1 MTTDAPIAGSRT
13 NMTEPSRKLST
24 ELAVIGT
31 GLAGFAAAVF
41 AAGRGIATTIAG
53 NTGAVAYTTG
63 YLDLL
68 GRLEGP
74 AGSVSEPWQALAV
87 LRATQPDHPLSR
99 IDAADIRRGFDEF
112 ITFLGS
118 NGIGYS
124 LPGERNITALTPVG
138 TLKQTL
144 SVPLTMAAGPRA
156 FAEATPCVIVDFEG
170 LKGFSGREFVANLG
184 PRWPGLSTQRIGFP
198 DMARG
203 ELYPEVMARALEVP
217 ATRERLGAALRSV
230 AGQAHMIGLPAILGM
245 HRPDAVHAALER
257 LTGLAIFEIPT
268 MPPSVPGVRL
278 REMLEQAL
286 PKLGVS
292 LIPQHKVST
301 LSFDDDGANL
311 GLSDAFGPIRIR
323 ARAVILA
330 SGRFLS
336 GGLEA
341 RPDGVREHLLD
352 LPVTQPATR
361 ADWYRERYTDAR
373 GHPLHRAGIEVDDA
387 MRPLGRSGRAH
398 DTRLFA
404 AGGILAHHDW
414 IRSRSGAAIA
424 VASAYRAVAGVAALL
439 QAPGP
444 SDPAAAESPQ

>member
-1 MTTDAPIAGSRT
+1 
-13 NMTEPSRKLST
+13 MTEPSRNVAT

-41 AAGRGIATTIAG
+41 AANRGIATTIAG

-68 GRLEGP
+68 GRLDGS
-74 AGSVSEPWQALAV
+74 AGSVSEPWQALAL

-99 IDAADIRRGFDEF
+99 IAAADIRRGFDEF
-112 ITFLGS
+112 TAFLGA

-124 LPGERNITALTPVG
+124 SPGERNITALTPIG
-138 TLKQTL
+138 TLKKTL
-144 SVPLTMAAGPRA
+144 CVPMTMAAGARA

-198 DMARG
+198 DMPCG

-217 ATRERLGAALRSV
+217 ATREKLAAALRGV
-230 AGQAHMIGLPAILGM
+230 AGQARLIGLPAILGM
-245 HRPDAVHAALER
+245 HRPDEVHAALER
-257 LTGLAIFEIPT
+257 LTGLPIFEIPT

-278 REMLEQAL
+278 RELLEQAL
-286 PKLGVS
+286 PKRAVS
-292 LIPQHKVST
+292 LIPQHKVT
-301 LSFDDDGANL
+301 ALSFDAGGATL

-330 SGRFLS
+330 TGRFLS

-352 LPVTQPATR
+352 LPVTQPASR
-361 ADWYRERYTDAR
+361 SDWYRERYTDDR
-373 GHPLHRAGIEVDDA
+373 GHPLHRAGVEVDA
-387 MRPLGRSGRAH
+387 ALRPLGRDGRPR
-398 DTRLFA
+398 DERLFA
-404 AGGILAHHDW
+404 AGVIVAHHDW

-424 VASAYRAVAGVAALL
+424 VATAHRAVAGVVALL
-439 QAPGP
+439 RAPRPMRTGNGLDAPGCP
-444 SDPAAAESPQ
+444 